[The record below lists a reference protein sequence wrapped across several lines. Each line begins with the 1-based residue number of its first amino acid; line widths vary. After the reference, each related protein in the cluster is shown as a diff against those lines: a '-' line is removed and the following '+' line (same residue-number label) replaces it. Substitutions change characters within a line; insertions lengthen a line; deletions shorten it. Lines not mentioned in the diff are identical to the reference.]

1 MKPFPLMALA
11 VATAAAGCSTPA
23 ATGDAGQPRREPV
36 AAVAVS
42 PSVARSGNNLPASG
56 HPSMSLPKAR
66 IYRMTGPYG
75 DNVPITLGADG
86 QVISY
91 PAPTDISNAQRP
103 LPLRDGWWL
112 DRRGVGEGSVFIRY
126 TYSEYAA
133 LREAPSLEEL
143 KKAIIPGARVVD
155 VTQLPITLEQALAD
169 TAAISRYIPAPLKL
183 NLK

>member
-1 MKPFPLMALA
+1 MKTLPLMAFA

-23 ATGDAGQPRREPV
+23 ATGEAGQLRREPV
-36 AAVAVS
+36 AVAVS
-42 PSVARSGNNLPASG
+42 PSKAHSGNNRPVSGRPA
-56 HPSMSLPKAR
+56 MALPKAR
-66 IYRMTGPYG
+66 IYRMTGAYA
-75 DNVPITLGADG
+75 DNVPITLGPDG
-86 QVISY
+86 RIVSY
-91 PAPTDISNAQRP
+91 PAPTDISNTQRP

-112 DRRGVGEGSVFIRY
+112 DRRGVGAGSVFVRY

-133 LREAPSLEEL
+133 LREAPSLEAL

-169 TAAISRYIPAPLKL
+169 TAAISCYIPAPLKL